1 MTINVQLPMPT
12 ATGEREEIL
21 HNGSLLVEGVT
32 WIGTREGNS
41 KFRLMHHR
49 CHQVNMDKYE
59 GMTLDQQ
66 Y

>member
-32 WIGTREGNS
+32 WIGTREFLEVRFSCTTDGIKS
-41 KFRLMHHR
+41 TWISTR
-49 CHQVNMDKYE
+49 V
-59 GMTLDQQ
+59 
-66 Y
+66 